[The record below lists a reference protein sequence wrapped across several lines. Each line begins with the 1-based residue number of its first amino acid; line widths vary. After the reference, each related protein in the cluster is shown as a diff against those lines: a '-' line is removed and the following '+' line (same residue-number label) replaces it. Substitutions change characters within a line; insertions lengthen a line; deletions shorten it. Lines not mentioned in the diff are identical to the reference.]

1 MQKYDFIIIGSG
13 FGGSVSAMRL
23 SQKGYKV
30 LLLEKGRKYAAKD
43 FPKTNWNLKKF
54 LWAPFFRLFGIQ
66 EITLLNK
73 IMILHGAG
81 VGGGS
86 LVYANT
92 LMQPQENIF
101 THGHWPEI
109 FLKNYKLHYQTARKM
124 LGVTT
129 NQFFSAAD
137 EKIKELGR
145 KLNVSETFH
154 LAEVGIHFSNDVKQK
169 DPYFSGQGPDRE
181 ACTGCGACMIGC
193 PVGAKNTLDKN
204 YLFFAEKWGC
214 EIKAETVAVKIT
226 PLLDESYSVSTKNT
240 VKPWINSE
248 NFFADKVILSAGV
261 LGTLK
266 ILFTNKYKYKTLGN
280 VSDRLGSDVG
290 TNGESLCGA
299 TSLSETIDY
308 SKGIAIGSAIHTDA
322 TTKIEPVRYPAGSDV
337 MRFLAVPLTN
347 DGTWFSRPA
356 KLLVNIIKNIFK
368 FSKVY
373 FAKDWS
379 KQTIILLVMQSI
391 EETIKIA
398 YRRSIFTFFRR
409 GLYSDDKNKTIK
421 SFLPVAQ
428 TASQNLS
435 ELINGI
441 PQNIISEVLLGI
453 PATAHIL
460 GGCLFGETSAT
471 GVINDSHEVFGH
483 KNIYVADGS
492 VIPANLGVNPS
503 LTITAMTESF
513 CSQFQRS
520 YRLSEEEYFRRQ
532 IQFSSK

>member
-1 MQKYDFIIIGSG
+1 MQRYDFIIIGSG

-30 LLLEKGRKYAAKD
+30 LLLEKGRKYTAND

-54 LWAPFFRLFGIQ
+54 LWVPLFRLFGIQ

-73 IMILHGAG
+73 IMILHGVG

-92 LMQPQENIF
+92 LMQPKENIF
-101 THGHWPEI
+101 THNRWPEI

-137 EKIKELGR
+137 EKIKALGQ
-145 KLNVSETFH
+145 KLDVSETFH
-154 LAEVGIHFSNDVKQK
+154 LTEVGIHFGQDRKLK
-169 DPYFSGQGPDRE
+169 DPYFSGQGPERE
-181 ACTGCGACMIGC
+181 TCTGCGACMIGC

-226 PLLDESYSVSTKNT
+226 PLLSEGYSVSTKNT
-240 VKPWINSE
+240 LNPLAASE
-248 NFFADKVILSAGV
+248 TFFADKVILSAGV

-266 ILFTNKYKYKTLGN
+266 ILFANKYKYKTLDQ
-280 VSDRLGSDVG
+280 VSDCLGSEVR

-299 TSLSETIDY
+299 TSVSDDIDY

-322 TTKIEPVRYPAGSDV
+322 ATKIEPVRYPAGSDL
-337 MRFLAVPLTN
+337 MRLLAVPLTN

-356 KLLVNIIKNIFK
+356 RLLFNVIKNVFT

-379 KQTIILLVMQSI
+379 KQTIILLVMRSI
-391 EETIKIA
+391 EEKIKIK
-398 YRRSIFTFFRR
+398 YRRSVFTFFRR
-409 GLYSDDKNKTIK
+409 GLYCDDKNGAIK
-421 SFLPVAQ
+421 SFMPVAQ

-435 ELINGI
+435 ELMNGI
-441 PQNIISEVLLGI
+441 PQNVISEVLLGI

-460 GGCLFGETSAT
+460 GGCLFGETTVT
-471 GVINDSHEVFGH
+471 GVIDDSHEVFGY
-483 KNIYVADGS
+483 KNLYIADGS

-520 YRLSEEEYFRRQ
+520 THLSEDEYLRRQ
-532 IQFSSK
+532 IHFSFK